1 MMWFW
6 VLIAVFHLFGSS
18 NAWIDTGAGTLYHG
32 NRFLFMA
39 KGKGITSG
47 GGNQRNNDGTGA
59 SNLDAPRVRS
69 DINVPVRQQIAW
81 AKANKRLMSAS
92 SSSHIPKKFRQETR
106 KEKKAK
112 EEYIEVDYQNVRP
125 PFVFVD
131 GYNVI
136 GQMEYKDQE
145 GKMDLEEA
153 RDRLINDLAVV
164 RGATGWII
172 EVVFDA
178 YKVKSSGNSMFADG
192 VIITYTSATETADG
206 YIERRFEELRNEG
219 FTNMIVATDDNMV
232 RMSAGVAGC
241 DYLPVSMLLEE
252 IRIAYKG
259 WEKWEEEMRQEA
271 EKHNTFS
278 IGDLL
283 TDDLR
288 AQIEAEFSQNKSKA

>member
-1 MMWFW
+1 
-6 VLIAVFHLFGSS
+6 
-18 NAWIDTGAGTLYHG
+18 
-32 NRFLFMA
+32 MA
-39 KGKGITSG
+39 KGKGISG
-47 GGNQRNNDGTGA
+47 QRNDDT
-59 SNLDAPRVRS
+59 SHHLDAPRVRS

-81 AKANKRLMSAS
+81 AKANKRLMTAS
-92 SSSHIPKKFRQETR
+92 SSSHVPKKFRQER

-136 GQMEYKDQE
+136 GQMDYKED

-192 VIITYTSATETADG
+192 IIITYTSATETADG

-271 EKHNTFS
+271 KKHSTFS

-288 AQIEAEFSQNKSKA
+288 AQIEAEFSKDKNKA